1 MPKKEGLSAS
11 ETKWVV
17 YYNRKGEKAFLIT
30 STPMRDKYFLYQKN
44 GSGWDKIDKSASPVD
59 FEEKHDIIDTIN
71 AK

>member
-1 MPKKEGLSAS
+1 
-11 ETKWVV
+11 
-17 YYNRKGEKAFLIT
+17 
-30 STPMRDKYFLYQKN
+30 MRDKYFLYQKN